1 MNNYISDKKMQRNEI
16 RNRLQQSTLTY
27 CYSSDQHIFQSIITL
42 PEYQNASMIFCYVS
56 VKKEVDTRRLLK
68 QAWADGKRT
77 AVPRCIDK
85 GIMEP
90 YEITSF
96 NDLIP
101 GLYNIPEPAK
111 HCPLVNLADIDFAI
125 VPCLSCDRKRR
136 RLGHGGGYYDRTLA
150 KLTAPSAALCREQLL
165 LDEVN
170 CEEHDRSKYVTL
182 IKDLHAALFQPD
194 LTVYTPYFV
203 LIFADIFKYLD
214 NIVMPAFLLSQHCY
228 MTAFAFN
235 SGNIAFVRISRCY
248 FSAVRTM
255 PALKTSEYVH
265 TARFIFPCSFIYFH
279 SYLHILIK
287 DFL

>member
-1 MNNYISDKKMQRNEI
+1 MNNCITDKKTQRNEI
-16 RNRLQQSTLTY
+16 RSRLQQSAPTY
-27 CYSSDQHIFQSIITL
+27 CYSSDQLIFQSIITL

-111 HCPLVNLADIDFAI
+111 HCPPVNLADIDFAI
-125 VPCLSCDRKRR
+125 IPCLSCDRKRR

-165 LDEVN
+165 LDEVS
-170 CEEHDRSKYVTL
+170 CEEHDQSV
-182 IKDLHAALFQPD
+182 
-194 LTVYTPYFV
+194 
-203 LIFADIFKYLD
+203 
-214 NIVMPAFLLSQHCY
+214 S
-228 MTAFAFN
+228 
-235 SGNIAFVRISRCY
+235 
-248 FSAVRTM
+248 
-255 PALKTSEYVH
+255 
-265 TARFIFPCSFIYFH
+265 
-279 SYLHILIK
+279 ILITENTIYR
-287 DFL
+287 